1 MFSCIIY
8 IHSNFLEGAVDAY
21 NCHSVT
27 VRDSVFEHNGPVMM
41 EKSEPYRGHSGG
53 LSIGYF
59 GEASTDSPKSGPVA
73 FISNCTFRNNTSNP
87 RALDAQSATDLLQ
100 RFAFTGRGGGC
111 AFIVSSPSSLNATIE
126 NCTLEDNLALS
137 FGGGLYVG
145 FDGNKNHTVAVNRV
159 RFVRNVCRLAGGGLV
174 AGFLQGAALQSLN
187 RIQVYN
193 SEFTENQAMF
203 GGGIYYTSPGINT
216 HAFCIFLICSPES
229 LCVCCKFGGET

>member
-1 MFSCIIY
+1 M
-8 IHSNFLEGAVDAY
+8 
-21 NCHSVT
+21 
-27 VRDSVFEHNGPVMM
+27 RDSIFEHNGPVMM

-59 GEASTDSPKSGPVA
+59 GEASTDSPKSGLVA
-73 FISNCTFRNNTSNP
+73 FVSNCTFRNNTSDP
-87 RALDAQSATDLLQ
+87 RALGAQSATDLLQ

-111 AFIVSSPSSLNATIE
+111 AFTVSSPSSLNATVE

-145 FDGNKNHTVAVNRV
+145 FDGNQNHTVAVNRV

-187 RIQVYN
+187 RILVYN

-216 HAFCIFLICSPES
+216 HFIFFLYASLSLIVYVVS
-229 LCVCCKFGGET
+229 L